1 MKRSILVLLFLAGS
15 LTPAAAQEDS
25 VLNGTWSGSWIPK
38 GGVRDAVTV
47 ELRQESA
54 GKLVAKFL
62 SPVPMDL
69 NKTSFNAKTG
79 MLLLEGVD
87 AKSGK
92 AYKLNAKVQG
102 TELKGSL
109 DAGDVSG
116 ELHLIKWTY
125 VPRTGF

>member
-1 MKRSILVLLFLAGS
+1 MKRSILVFLFLAS
-15 LTPAAAQEDS
+15 IQVAAAQEDS
-25 VLNGTWSGSWIPK
+25 VLNGTWSGSWVPK
-38 GGVRDAVTV
+38 GGVRDSVTV
-47 ELRQESA
+47 ELRQESG

-102 TELKGSL
+102 TELKGTL
-109 DAGDVSG
+109 DMGDVSG